1 MKCTNCGNTL
11 IPGKKFCTKCGA
23 RVIEQEKA
31 THSMQCPSCGNTLIP
46 GKKFCTKCG
55 TKVVEQSKAAQPMLC
70 PSCGNTLIPG
80 KKFCTTCGAK
90 VMEQSIMQDAEKG
103 FFSRVGA
110 GVASMATGG
119 SFSQGYAQQ
128 RDRENDYE
136 TLRNMADYEK
146 ALREFR
152 RILRPG
158 GHLLVLDFSLPTN
171 LLAAP
176 YRFYL
181 HRVLPRIAG
190 MLTGNAA
197 AYDYLGDSIEQFPA
211 GEAFTSLLS
220 RCGYTMPTALP
231 LLCGIASI
239 YTAEA

>member
-1 MKCTNCGNTL
+1 MKIDPTFVHAAFSSIASRYVTANHVLSLGADIAWRERAIKIIAEWKPRNLLDIATGTGDL
-11 IPGKKFCTKCGA
+11 ALAIKKALPEVEVQGTDFC
-23 RVIEQEKA
+23 R
-31 THSMQCPSCGNTLIP
+31 
-46 GKKFCTKCG
+46 
-55 TKVVEQSKAAQPMLC
+55 PMLDVAVQR
-70 PSCGNTLIPG
+70 GLTNV
-80 KKFCTTCGAK
+80 FEA
-90 VMEQSIMQDAEKG
+90 DAMNLPLPDAC
-103 FFSRVGA
+103 FDA
-110 GVASMATGG
+110 ATVAFG
-119 SFSQGYAQQ
+119 
-128 RDRENDYE
+128 
-136 TLRNMADYEK
+136 LRNMADYEK

-181 HRVLPRIAG
+181 HRVLPCIAG